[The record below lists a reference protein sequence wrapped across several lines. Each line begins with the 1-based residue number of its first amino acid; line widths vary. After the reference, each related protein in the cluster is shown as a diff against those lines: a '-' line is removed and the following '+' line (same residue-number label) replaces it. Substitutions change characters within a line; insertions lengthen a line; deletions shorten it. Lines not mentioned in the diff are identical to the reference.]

1 MTDFSDYL
9 GNGLVKRRRPSFR
22 QIGKQLER
30 ARKDLGTVAFVANED
45 PQWAATIA
53 YQAMIRS
60 GRALI
65 FAHGFL
71 PADGGQHKTVV
82 ALTGRILGRKHET
95 LVQRFERL
103 RRKRNIFFYD
113 SEESFS
119 QTEASGALK
128 AAEQLLAIIEER
140 VGQMESG
147 PD

>member
-1 MTDFSDYL
+1 VTDFSDYL
-9 GNGLVKRRRPSFR
+9 GQGLVKRRRPSFR
-22 QIGKQLER
+22 QIKKQLER
-30 ARKDLGTVAFVANED
+30 ARKDLGTVAFVAEED

-60 GRALI
+60 GRALL

-82 ALTGRILGRKHET
+82 TLTGRILGEKREA

-103 RRKRNIFFYD
+103 RRKRNTFFYD

-119 QTEASGALK
+119 QSEVRNALK
-128 AAEQLLAIIEER
+128 AAKRLLEIIEQR
-140 VGQMESG
+140 VRRMQSES
-147 PD
+147 D